1 LNPLTNI
8 PFPWWIGDAGSTE
21 AGIMVPTLSQNFSML
36 LNDQA
41 GRDTKSL
48 RTTDKA
54 TFNLT
59 APTNLSYEL
68 TQGLSSQL

>member
-21 AGIMVPTLSQNFSML
+21 AGIVVLTLSHLMNFSML

-41 GRDTKSL
+41 GRDTKSI
-48 RTTDKA
+48 RRTDKA

-59 APTNLSYEL
+59 APTNLS
-68 TQGLSSQL
+68 